1 MPLRLIGG
9 ICFLW
14 ALSWGIMVPDVQV
27 RVKGLGA
34 EGAWLGFVLAS
45 LSIAQLLAAPPLSR
59 WSDLTGRR
67 RVLLICAFASLIGFF
82 GYGLAGSPTMVLF
95 ARVFL
100 GIGGALVPIAFAY
113 VADSSS
119 AEQRVT
125 ALGKIG
131 AALAL
136 GFIVGA
142 PIGGAIS
149 ERPGSSAWIFGGAG
163 IVITILYAALILRLP
178 DSKPRAPQGSLFTGI
193 TRVLESRLVM
203 SLVIVFLVA
212 EIAFSLIESTFIN
225 LHVDHFQST
234 ARTAGMMI
242 GIMGI
247 CEAITQGIGLRA
259 LQAKVPVGR
268 LIFFGLTL
276 QALTLGLIPFAPVSW
291 GTGLVVAVI
300 GVGIGMANPCIAGL
314 ISWHTSPEDQG
325 GLFGVA
331 QACTCIGRIVGP
343 ITANML
349 YTDVR
354 FWAPY
359 VLASALLIVPMIITL
374 RKAREVECS
383 GPVRA

>member
-9 ICFLW
+9 VCFLW

-27 RVKGLGA
+27 RVKHLGA

-45 LSIAQLLAAPPLSR
+45 LSIAQLIAAPALSR

-67 RVLLICAFASLIGFF
+67 RVLLVCALASLVGFA
-82 GYGLAGSPTMVLF
+82 GYGLATSPTGVLF
-95 ARVFL
+95 ARIFL

-113 VADSSS
+113 VADSSP
-119 AEQRVT
+119 ADQRVT
-125 ALGKIG
+125 SLGKIG

-142 PIGGAIS
+142 PFGGAIS
-149 ERPGSSAWIFGGAG
+149 ERPHSSAWIFGGAG
-163 IVITILYAALILRLP
+163 IVITVLYALLVLRLP
-178 DSKPRAPQGSLFTGI
+178 DSAPRAAQESLFAGFS
-193 TRVLESRLVM
+193 RVLQSRLVL
-203 SLVIVFLVA
+203 SLVVVFLLA

-225 LHVDHFQST
+225 LHVDHFQAT

-247 CEAITQGIGLRA
+247 CEALTQGIGLRA
-259 LQAKVPVGR
+259 LQAKFPVGR
-268 LIFFGLTL
+268 LIFIGLTL
-276 QALTLGLIPFAPVSW
+276 QALTLGLIPFAPAPW
-291 GTGLVVAVI
+291 GTALVVAAI
-300 GVGIGMANPCIAGL
+300 GIGIGMANPCIAGL
-314 ISWHTSPEDQG
+314 ISWHTSPDDQG

-331 QACTCIGRIVGP
+331 QACTCVGRIVGP
-343 ITANML
+343 ITANVL
-349 YTDVR
+349 YTDFR

-359 VLASALLIVPMIITL
+359 ALASAVLIVPMIITL
-374 RKAREVECS
+374 RRAREVECS